1 MGRLDG
7 KVALITGGARG
18 QGAEEG
24 ALFVREGAT
33 VVLTD
38 VLDDEGRAV
47 ADGLGDHASYLHH
60 DVTSED
66 EWAAVVASVLER
78 HGQIDALVNN
88 AGIFRLL
95 PAQDTSLEVWEQ
107 VIAVNQTGVF
117 LGMKAVAPSMVE
129 QRSGSIINISSVAGL
144 MGGALSVAYS
154 ASKWAVR
161 GMSKVMASELGSA
174 GVRVNSVHPG
184 MIETPMLDDIAAF
197 GEASMQFLLG
207 RTPLGRSAKPIE
219 VAEAVV
225 FLASDE
231 ARFITGAELAVD
243 GGMSAT

>member
-18 QGAEEG
+18 QGAAEG

-38 VLDDEGRAV
+38 VLDDEGQAV

-66 EWAAVVASVLER
+66 EWASVVRTVLDG
-78 HGQIDALVNN
+78 HGRIDALVNN

-95 PAQDTSLEVWEQ
+95 PAVDTPLEVWDQ
-107 VIAVNQTGVF
+107 VVAVNQTGTF
-117 LGMKAVAPSMVE
+117 LGMRSVAPAMVE
-129 QRSGSIINISSVAGL
+129 QGSGSIINISSVAGL
-144 MGGALSVAYS
+144 MGGPMSIAYS
-154 ASKWAVR
+154 ATKWAVR
-161 GMSKVMASELGSA
+161 GMTKVLAKELGAS

-184 MIETPMLDDIAAF
+184 WIDTPMLDELAVW
-197 GEASMQFLLG
+197 GEAGKQAMVGMVPMG
-207 RTPLGRSAKPIE
+207 RMAEADE
-219 VAEAVV
+219 VADVV
-225 FLASDE
+225 LFLASDE
-231 ARFITGAELAVD
+231 SRYCTGAELTVD
-243 GGMSAT
+243 GGMTA